1 MDATRDVLAR
11 RPSLVVLDLNPPH
24 IGGEVGDGISAR
36 HGRAVPI
43 AMVGASREVA
53 EMGGELDA
61 AFLAKPVNVDELS
74 TVVCRCLVRT

>member
-1 MDATRDVLAR
+1 MDATRDILAR

-36 HGRAVPI
+36 HGRAVTI

-61 AFLAKPVNVDELS
+61 GVATE
-74 TVVCRCLVRT
+74 VRSAAISYRIQFGRP